1 MATLEK
7 CKRQDMMTT
16 NAFYCFARRSKITQL
31 EYKVDSC
38 LENSTFLAGEQKTAA
53 DILLFHGSVHE
64 SISETLN
71 CGSTT
76 DFECMFQN
84 SWCCV
89 ETGLPREREV
99 HSPEQVNHEK
109 IAI

>member
-1 MATLEK
+1 M
-7 CKRQDMMTT
+7 
-16 NAFYCFARRSKITQL
+16 
-31 EYKVDSC
+31 DSC

-64 SISETLN
+64 SVSKTLN
-71 CGSTT
+71 CVSMT
-76 DFECMFQN
+76 DFKWMFQN

-109 IAI
+109 NCDLTILKRIKKIFSVTAGGSDLYSRIPS